1 MEIYLVFVD
10 AIKNSNKFWSAK
22 VEDNNLI
29 VEWGRVGYK
38 SQTKTHSLRSN
49 QEAVLK
55 YRNLVAEKMMK
66 GYRRSQSQIDSNCEV
81 SEINRAIEL
90 LEIIRPY
97 VEQRNFSV
105 AYINTLNQYLKIVPT
120 PLGMQIEPYRVYRS
134 VEDVDYQMGLLN
146 SLLTTPAPQA
156 AVLAADH
163 APEATAEP
171 KVVSLKTISKNFWR
185 HL

>member
-10 AIKNSNKFWSAK
+10 AIQNSNKFWAAI
-22 VEDNNLI
+22 VEDGNLT
-29 VEWGRVGYK
+29 VQWGRVGYQA
-38 SQTKTHSLRSN
+38 QTKVHTLGNHQR
-49 QEAVLK
+49 AVSK
-55 YRNLVAEKMMK
+55 FNKLVAEKMMK
-66 GYRRSQSQIDSNCEV
+66 GYRRSQSQINSNCEV

-105 AYINTLNQYLKIVPT
+105 AYINALNEYLKIVPT
-120 PLGMQIEPYRVYRS
+120 PLGMQIDYHRIYRTVA
-134 VEDVDYQMGLLN
+134 DVDYQMELLN
-146 SLLTTPAPQA
+146 SLLATSAPQTV
-156 AVLAADH
+156 AVAVGH

>member
-1 MEIYLVFVD
+1 METYLVFVD

-66 GYRRSQSQIDSNCEV
+66 GYRRSQPQIDSNCDIY
-81 SEINRAIEL
+81 EIGKAIQL
-90 LEIIRPY
+90 LNILRPCVAERKFNDIY
-97 VEQRNFSV
+97 VN
-105 AYINTLNQYLKIVPT
+105 ALNQYLKIVPT
-120 PLGMQIEPYRVYRS
+120 PLGMQIDPYKIYRT
-134 VEDVDYQMGLLN
+134 VADVDYQRELLN
-146 SLLTTPAPQA
+146 SLLAAPAPQVAVVAVGHASEA
-156 AVLAADH
+156 A
-163 APEATAEP
+163 ET

>member
-10 AIKNSNKFWSAK
+10 AIQNSNKFWAAI
-22 VEDNNLI
+22 VEDGNLT
-29 VEWGRVGYK
+29 VQWGRVGYQA
-38 SQTKTHSLRSN
+38 QTKVHTLGNYQR
-49 QEAVLK
+49 AVSK
-55 YRNLVAEKMMK
+55 FNNLVAEKMMK

-90 LEIIRPY
+90 LEIIRPC

-105 AYINTLNQYLKIVPT
+105 AYINALNQYLKIVPT

-146 SLLTTPAPQA
+146 SLLATPAPLAA
-156 AVLAADH
+156 AVAVGH

-171 KVVSLKTISKNFWR
+171 KVVSLKAISKNFWR

>member
-10 AIKNSNKFWSAK
+10 AIQNSNKFWAAI
-22 VEDNNLI
+22 VEDSNLR
-29 VEWGRVGYK
+29 VQWGRVGYQA
-38 SQTKTHSLRSN
+38 QTKVHTLPNHQR
-49 QEAVLK
+49 AVSK
-55 YRNLVAEKMMK
+55 FNNLVAEKMMK

-105 AYINTLNQYLKIVPT
+105 AYINALNQYLKIVPT

-146 SLLTTPAPQA
+146 SLLAKPAPQA
-156 AVLAADH
+156 AVLAAGH
-163 APEATAEP
+163 APEATAETA
-171 KVVSLKTISKNFWR
+171 VVSLKTISKNFWR

>member
-22 VEDNNLI
+22 VENNNLI

-38 SQTKTHSLRSN
+38 FQTKTHSLMSN

-66 GYRRSQSQIDSNCEV
+66 GYRRSQPQIDSNCDIY
-81 SEINRAIEL
+81 EIEKAIQL
-90 LEIIRPY
+90 LDILRPCVAERKFNDIY
-97 VEQRNFSV
+97 VN
-105 AYINTLNQYLKIVPT
+105 ALNQYLKIVPT
-120 PLGMQIEPYRVYRS
+120 PLGMQIDYHRVYRT
-134 VEDVDYQMGLLN
+134 VADIDYQRELLD
-146 SLLTTPAPQA
+146 SLLATPAPQA
-156 AVLAADH
+156 AAVAAGH
-163 APEATAEP
+163 APEATAETA
-171 KVVSLKTISKNFWR
+171 VVSLKTISKNFWR

>member
-10 AIKNSNKFWSAK
+10 TIQNSNKFWSAK

-66 GYRRSQSQIDSNCEV
+66 GYRRSQPQIDSNCDIY
-81 SEINRAIEL
+81 EIEKAIQL
-90 LEIIRPY
+90 LDILCPCVAERKFNDVY
-97 VEQRNFSV
+97 VN
-105 AYINTLNQYLKIVPT
+105 ALNQYLKIVPT
-120 PLGMQIEPYRVYRS
+120 PLGMQIDPYRIYRT
-134 VEDVDYQMGLLN
+134 VADVDYQRELLN
-146 SLLTTPAPQA
+146 SLLATPTPQA
-156 AVLAADH
+156 AAVAVGH
-163 APEATAEP
+163 APEAAET